1 LVDESV
7 TIELKG
13 DRDCIAAFEE
23 LRQFIRGNLF
33 TRSLR
38 AAATL
43 MMEEII
49 ARAPVLTGK
58 LVSNLRVVT
67 RRTGG
72 YVRGR
77 VVINTAGG
85 GEDRNNAFYW
95 RFVEFGH
102 RLPHDRGSGFVQP
115 HPFVTPAFDARN
127 AQSAQQV
134 IDTFS
139 EGLDKAEA
147 RAQRAGAR

>member
-1 LVDESV
+1 VDDGI
-7 TIELKG
+7 TIQLKG

-33 TRSLR
+33 SQSLR
-38 AAATL
+38 AAAIL

-49 ARAPVLTGK
+49 ARAPVLTGN
-58 LVSNLRVVT
+58 LVSNLRVVI
-67 RRTGG
+67 RRTAG

-85 GEDRNNAFYW
+85 GDDAHNAFYW

-102 RLPHDRGSGFVQP
+102 RMPHHGGNGFVQP
-115 HPFVTPAFDARN
+115 HPFVTPAFDAKN
-127 AQSAQQV
+127 VESAQQV

-139 EGLDKAEA
+139 AGLDKAEA
-147 RAQRAGAR
+147 RARRAGMQ